1 MIEQCSKVW
10 SSRGTLTNS
19 WRCSPAAWSTASWS
33 WTPAARSLEEALS
46 GNRPLSLSVAF
57 LFRTSGKETDPAI
70 PLGMEKYERFYFSPW
85 KHEYLARNRPES
97 MMAHVKVELG
107 RNRSRICACENK
119 PHAHL
124 YNRNPRTENE
134 PGRESS
140 WGKCHPA
147 LCLSHLP
154 SPFLPS
160 PLIAVIFS
168 KHLVILLNLPHL
180 PLPPKLN
187 FLHDTSFKTSFTE
200 PMGRVKCIADI
211 PIYQTA
217 QV

>member
-1 MIEQCSKVW
+1 MHTNKQLEVFP
-10 SSRGTLTNS
+10 SSLVNGIVVLDARHEA
-19 WRCSPAAWSTASWS
+19 WRKRCLEIG
-33 WTPAARSLEEALS
+33 RSHSE
-46 GNRPLSLSVAF
+46 SL
-57 LFRTSGKETDPAI
+57 
-70 PLGMEKYERFYFSPW
+70 FYFVPQEKRLTRRSPW
-85 KHEYLARNRPES
+85 EWKNMRDYFFFILKTWISGPKLAKS
-97 MMAHVKVELG
+97 MMAHAEVELG

-119 PHAHL
+119 PHGHL

-160 PLIAVIFS
+160 PLKAVIFS
-168 KHLVILLNLPHL
+168 KHLVILLNLLHL

-217 QV
+217 KV

>member
-1 MIEQCSKVW
+1 MVATE
-10 SSRGTLTNS
+10 
-19 WRCSPAAWSTASWS
+19 AA
-33 WTPAARSLEEALS
+33 
-46 GNRPLSLSVAF
+46 
-57 LFRTSGKETDPAI
+57 
-70 PLGMEKYERFYFSPW
+70 Y
-85 KHEYLARNRPES
+85 
-97 MMAHVKVELG
+97 AHVKINRMPTSIIAILG
-107 RNRSRICACENK
+107 LKTSQGGNLHEGNVILPFAF
-119 PHAHL
+119 PT
-124 YNRNPRTENE
+124 YP
-134 PGRESS
+134 PYSS
-140 WGKCHPA
+140 P
-147 LCLSHLP
+147 P
-154 SPFLPS
+154 

>member
-1 MIEQCSKVW
+1 MHTNKQLEVFP
-10 SSRGTLTNS
+10 SSLVNGIVVLDARHEAWRKRCLEIGRSHSESLFYFVPQEKRLT
-19 WRCSPAAWSTASWS
+19 RRSPWEWKNM
-33 WTPAARSLEEALS
+33 RDY
-46 GNRPLSLSVAF
+46 V
-57 LFRTSGKETDPAI
+57 
-70 PLGMEKYERFYFSPW
+70 FSPW
-85 KHEYLARNRPES
+85 KHEYLARNWQKS
-97 MMAHVKVELG
+97 MVAHAEVELG
-107 RNRSRICACENK
+107 RNHSRICACENK

-124 YNRNPRTENE
+124 YSRNPRAENE